1 MHKRP
6 EPTGMYEARREH
18 DACGIGAVA
27 NLSGKPDHGIL
38 EYGREIIENFQHR
51 GAASAD
57 ESTGDGSGILSVFIT
72 TFRLVKS

>member
-1 MHKRP
+1 
-6 EPTGMYEARREH
+6 MYEARREH